1 MSKLITD
8 SNLQV
13 LIDGFAVLLDNKV
26 EKKDGKGLSTNDF
39 TDEYKSKLDNDDPK
53 SGQVICDSY
62 DEAVNYAQ
70 TNPNAYIGQTIT
82 VVDLENDMVTIYVIA
97 NSRMEL
103 EPIGGS
109 STVGDYNNLQNK
121 PKINGVTLAGN
132 KTSED
137 LDMDTTSITNSD
149 IEALFN

>member
-13 LIDGFAVLLDNKV
+13 LMDGLSVVLDNKV
-26 EKKDGKGLSTNDF
+26 TKEKNKGLSSNDF
-39 TDEYKSKLDNDDPK
+39 TDEYKVKLDN
-53 SGQVICDSY
+53 GATGIICNSY
-62 DEAVNYAQ
+62 VEAVDYAQ
-70 TNPNAYIGQTIT
+70 NNPLAYIGQTIT
-82 VVDLENDMVTIYVIA
+82 VVDLEADSVTIYVIA
-97 NSRMEL
+97 NSNMEI
-103 EPIGGS
+103 EQVGGS

>member
-13 LIDGFAVLLDNKV
+13 LMDGLSVVLDHKV
-26 EKKDGKGLSTNDF
+26 TKEKNKGLSSNDF
-39 TDEYKSKLDNDDPK
+39 TDEYKVKLDN
-53 SGQVICDSY
+53 SATGIICNSY
-62 DEAVNYAQ
+62 AEAVDYAQ
-70 TNPNAYIGQTIT
+70 NNPSAYIGQTIT
-82 VVDLENDMVTIYVIA
+82 VVDLEADAVTIYVIA
-97 NSRMEL
+97 NSNMEI
-103 EPIGGS
+103 EQVGGS